1 MLLKLLILNTLLLS
15 QGIIFKGVN
24 APSYDKN
31 GKLESL
37 LTSRSALH
45 QNSIFILDD
54 VQLLTYGT
62 DRQTIT
68 TPNCTYDPAK
78 KTLNGKEKIEINS
91 LKMNVFGKGFDFD
104 QNTKILKIHSDVL
117 INLTVNEEKKL

>member
-1 MLLKLLILNTLLLS
+1 MLSKLLILNTLFLS

-31 GKLESL
+31 GALESL
-37 LTSRSALH
+37 LTSRTALH

-54 VQLLTYGT
+54 VQLLTYGS

-68 TPNCTYDPAK
+68 TPNCIYDPAK
-78 KTLNGKEKIEINS
+78 KTLNGNEKVEIKS
-91 LKMNVFGKGFDFD
+91 LKMNVKGKGFDFD
-104 QNTKILKIHSDVL
+104 QSTKILKIHSNVL
-117 INLTVNEEKKL
+117 INLTVNEENKL